1 MTDRWDRRRTL
12 KLSLAGLFVFQALS
26 LGLMAAVPSIPVEA
40 VAAAGVA
47 LFVGGGVGV
56 AEAAVFT
63 ILSDISSPRWR

>member
-1 MTDRWDRRRTL
+1 MM
-12 KLSLAGLFVFQALS
+12 LAVRCLTRGAAMSIATAL
-26 LGLMAAVPSIPVEA
+26 VI
-40 VAAAGVA
+40 AAAGVA